1 MQTNVDQVIEI
12 IEERKQ
18 DVFDVVDNQTTKSLE
33 SLSKKK
39 VDSQVKLIKSAIEQT
54 KALLKRSFSTEILGF
69 SETFDTILQEQG
81 TQQNRDT
88 EYIPRFSF
96 TKSEKLI
103 KLLNNEG
110 IGIGSIARTACV
122 VNFVTKRLIF
132 TYLFS
137 VVIDIHISQKAKYS
151 FVVNNSSG
159 LFFVLINNSVN
170 ALFLVFNV
178 S

>member
-39 VDSQVKLIKSAIEQT
+39 DQVDSQVKLIKSAIEQT

-103 KLLNNEG
+103 NLLNNEG
-110 IGIGSIARTACV
+110 IGIGSIARRACV

-137 VVIDIHISQKAKYS
+137 VVIDIHISQKAKYYS
-151 FVVNNSSG
+151 LSITQVDY
-159 LFFVLINNSVN
+159 
-170 ALFLVFNV
+170 FL